1 MVRHLSKRWLNPQAV
16 PRGFLRLYTLTLLSR
31 GPETGYSIIQ
41 KIDERTD
48 GAWRPGP
55 GTMYPTLKGLV
66 SDGLVRVAPGNMIS
80 GAKAYMMTA
89 EGHRTLREMRER
101 IAGLGRKERVIARL
115 FSDILPPTVF
125 VPLVLNRYREGA
137 QQLREKLSE
146 IPLPERVAYLKELR
160 LFMETQIG
168 WVDSQLPMQ
177 RAAVRGIGPRPHRK
191 Y

>member
-1 MVRHLSKRWLNPQAV
+1 MARPLSKRWLNPQAV
-16 PRGFLRLYTLTLLSR
+16 PRGFLRLYTMTLLSR

-41 KIDERTD
+41 KIDERTE

-66 SDGLVRVAPGNMIS
+66 SDGLVRAAPGVGAS

-89 EGHRTLREMRER
+89 EGQRALREMRER
-101 IAGLGRKERVIARL
+101 LASLGRKERVVARL
-115 FSDILPPTVF
+115 FSDILPPTVY
-125 VPLVLNRYREGA
+125 VPLVVNRYKEGA
-137 QQLREKLSE
+137 QQLRERMSE

-168 WVDSQLPMQ
+168 WIDSQLQLQ
-177 RAAVRGIGPRPHRK
+177 RAVLHGAPPRPRRR